1 MIPRV
6 TSSILARTIETNLR
20 HLRREQGRL
29 LTAAGDGKRVRQPS
43 DDPVAT
49 SRIFHLRAE
58 ETVLDVRR
66 ETVDRARTAL
76 STANVALDQAGAIFQ
91 KAREIAIQAASVQHD
106 PNGRQAMA
114 EEIEQLL
121 GELVDVANT
130 QDGERFLFG
139 GFATTTQPFVA
150 TGQPV
155 TGVTYQGDQGERRVE
170 VSPGHYVPSNVP
182 GDQVFLGGPNL
193 FDTLVRLRDN
203 ILAGDAAAISNT
215 SLAEV
220 SAAHDQVLNT
230 QVRIGAG
237 INRLESLITRLES
250 QQVDQRAERSKLE
263 DADIVQTTVALQ
275 SSELALEAAMSGA
288 ARVLQPS
295 LLDYLA

>member
-1 MIPRV
+1 
-6 TSSILARTIETNLR
+6 
-20 HLRREQGRL
+20 
-29 LTAAGDGKRVRQPS
+29 
-43 DDPVAT
+43 
-49 SRIFHLRAE
+49 
-58 ETVLDVRR
+58 
-66 ETVDRARTAL
+66 
-76 STANVALDQAGAIFQ
+76 
-91 KAREIAIQAASVQHD
+91 
-106 PNGRQAMA
+106 
-114 EEIEQLL
+114 
-121 GELVDVANT
+121 
-130 QDGERFLFG
+130 
-139 GFATTTQPFVA
+139 
-150 TGQPV
+150 
-155 TGVTYQGDQGERRVE
+155 
-170 VSPGHYVPSNVP
+170 
-182 GDQVFLGGPNL
+182 
-193 FDTLVRLRDN
+193 VRLRDN